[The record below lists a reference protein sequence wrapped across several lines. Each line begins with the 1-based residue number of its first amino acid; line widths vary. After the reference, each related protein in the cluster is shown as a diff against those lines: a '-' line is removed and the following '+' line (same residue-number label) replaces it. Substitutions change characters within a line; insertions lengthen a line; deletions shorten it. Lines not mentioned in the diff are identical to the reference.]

1 MGIFKACVTSKEMNM
16 LTESNSSTKND
27 CYYVIR
33 DILWGKG
40 DISCRQ
46 RGVDE
51 DYIIIAYKDI
61 M

>member
-1 MGIFKACVTSKEMNM
+1 MRKEMN
-16 LTESNSSTKND
+16 LLNEWSSSTKND

-33 DILWGKG
+33 DILWVKG

>member
-1 MGIFKACVTSKEMNM
+1 MN
-16 LTESNSSTKND
+16 ERNSSTKND

-33 DILWGKG
+33 HILWVKG

-51 DYIIIAYKDI
+51 DYLVKTHKDFYVMIICPF
-61 M
+61 